1 MDGIFYG
8 FAVLIFAGA
17 ILLAEGA
24 FLWWNSTHGGGARR
38 IARRLRL
45 MSDGPRTAAERISIL
60 KLRRYSRTDWL
71 DRLLHRLALARAID
85 KLLQQAG
92 VKFSVAQYLSWSA
105 GLLVGGFVLTQP
117 WPAVPLPVRLL
128 VAVLCMAIPHALLR
142 RERRV
147 RLHKIEQ
154 QLPEAADFLA
164 RAMRAGHSFNNV
176 LQMVGTELAE
186 PLGGEFR
193 AAHEE
198 INYGVPMHE
207 ALTNLASRIP
217 LTDLRYLVIAV
228 LIQREAG
235 GNLAEILG
243 NISQIIRARLKLI
256 AQVRVLSAEGRMS
269 AWVLGLLPF
278 GLTLVMA
285 VTSPTYIAILWTDPL
300 GTRLLW
306 YGVGMLLLGVL
317 WLRKLIHI
325 RI

>member
-1 MDGIFYG
+1 MDGVFYG
-8 FAVLIFAGA
+8 FAVLIFAAA

-24 FLWWNSTHGGGARR
+24 YLWWGDTHGGARR

-45 MSDGPRTAAERISIL
+45 MSDLPRTASERISIL
-60 KLRRYSRTDWL
+60 KQRRYSQSDAL
-71 DRLLHRLALARAID
+71 DRLLHKLTLARAID

-92 VKFSVAQYLSWSA
+92 VQWSVAHFIASSVGMLAA
-105 GLLVGGFVLTQP
+105 GALLAQL
-117 WPAVPLPVRLL
+117 WPLVPLPVRGLL
-128 VAVLCMAIPHALLR
+128 ALLFMGIPYALLR
-142 RERRV
+142 RERTL
-147 RLHKIEQ
+147 RLRKIEL

-164 RAMRAGHSFNNV
+164 RALRAGHSFNNV

-186 PLGGEFR
+186 PLSGEFR
-193 AAHEE
+193 TAHEE
-198 INYGVPMHE
+198 INYGVPMHD
-207 ALTNLASRIP
+207 ALTNMANRVP

-243 NISQIIRARLKLI
+243 NISQLIRARLKLI

-278 GLTLVMA
+278 ALLLTMS
-285 VTSPTYIAILWTDPL
+285 VTSPSYISILWTDPV
-300 GTRLLW
+300 GVRVLW
-306 YGVGMLLLGVL
+306 YGAGMLLLGVV
-317 WLRKLIHI
+317 WLRKLIRI

>member
-1 MDGIFYG
+1 
-8 FAVLIFAGA
+8 
-17 ILLAEGA
+17 
-24 FLWWNSTHGGGARR
+24 
-38 IARRLRL
+38 
-45 MSDGPRTAAERISIL
+45 
-60 KLRRYSRTDWL
+60 
-71 DRLLHRLALARAID
+71 
-85 KLLQQAG
+85 
-92 VKFSVAQYLSWSA
+92 
-105 GLLVGGFVLTQP
+105 
-117 WPAVPLPVRLL
+117 VPLPVRLL
-128 VAVLCMAIPHALLR
+128 VALLCMGIPHALLR
-142 RERRV
+142 RQRRV

-164 RAMRAGHSFNNV
+164 RAMRAGHSFSNV
-176 LQMVGTELAE
+176 LQMVGTELSE

-285 VTSPTYIAILWTDPL
+285 VTSPTYISILWTDPL